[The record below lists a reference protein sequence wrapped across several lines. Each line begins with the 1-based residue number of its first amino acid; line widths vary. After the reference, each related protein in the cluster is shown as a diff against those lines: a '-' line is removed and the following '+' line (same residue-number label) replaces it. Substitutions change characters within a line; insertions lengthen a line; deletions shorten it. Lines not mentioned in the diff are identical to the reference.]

1 MTSTRLE
8 LLRSASE
15 AVEVAEHALAM
26 AFTHYPSPS
35 PSQGLPRT
43 TLALP

>member
-1 MTSTRLE
+1 MASTRLE

-26 AFTHYPSPS
+26 AFTYKSKY
-35 PSQGLPRT
+35 
-43 TLALP
+43 A